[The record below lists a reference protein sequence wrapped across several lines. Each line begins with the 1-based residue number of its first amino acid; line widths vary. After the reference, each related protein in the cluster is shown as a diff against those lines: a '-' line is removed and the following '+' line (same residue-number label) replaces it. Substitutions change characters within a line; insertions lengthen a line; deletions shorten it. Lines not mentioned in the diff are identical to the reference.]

1 MRWSVIVWSRG
12 PNKAKETHF
21 AHVVRPHLSRGLG
34 YMPVVGSYS
43 CSVRC
48 SSAGPSRRPL
58 ISTLFLRLHYRHR
71 HHGPQRTRNEFPHGL
86 LVVRYVRHPQRKK
99 KKKGQGRHKDG
110 AQHGGPHTAVRVLVP
125 LAYCTYLALVSS
137 AFGMSPAP
145 QN

>member
-1 MRWSVIVWSRG
+1 MRWSVIVWSRV
-12 PNKAKETHF
+12 PNKAKETHL
-21 AHVVRPHLSRGLG
+21 AHVGRPHLSRGLG

-71 HHGPQRTRNEFPHGL
+71 HHGPQRTRNEFPRGL
-86 LVVRYVRHPQRKK
+86 LVVRYGTRKEEK
-99 KKKGQGRHKDG
+99 DKGHERRCLTRWP
-110 AQHGGPHTAVRVLVP
+110 AFCRPVLVP
-125 LAYCTYLALVSS
+125 LAYCAYLALVSS
-137 AFGMSPAP
+137 AFGLSPAP